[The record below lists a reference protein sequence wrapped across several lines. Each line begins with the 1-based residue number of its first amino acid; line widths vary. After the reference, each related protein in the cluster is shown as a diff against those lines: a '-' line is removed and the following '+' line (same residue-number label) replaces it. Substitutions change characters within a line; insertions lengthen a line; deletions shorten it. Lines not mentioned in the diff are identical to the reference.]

1 MAALGGCVERK
12 MTITSEPAG
21 ALVRVS
27 DVEVGRTPVTV
38 EFTWHGDYEI
48 ILRQEGYKTLVTH
61 AIITPPWYEIPG
73 IDLLS
78 ETAPWT
84 YHEDRYL
91 NFKMEKLTPPTN
103 EQLIKNADELKK
115 QALEPTTR

>member
-1 MAALGGCVERK
+1 MGGCVERK

-38 EFTWHGDYEI
+38 PFTWDGDYEF

-61 AIITPPWYEIPG
+61 AKITPPWYEIPG
-73 IDLLS
+73 IDLFS

-84 YHEDRYL
+84 YHDQRYMH
-91 NFKMEKLTPPTN
+91 FTMEKLVQPTD

-115 QALEPTTR
+115 KALEPVQR

>member
-1 MAALGGCVERK
+1 MAGLGGCVERK

-27 DVEVGRTPVTV
+27 DVEVGRTPITV
-38 EFTWHGDYEI
+38 DFTWYGDYEI
-48 ILRQEGYKTLVTH
+48 ILRQEGYKTLITH
-61 AIITPPWYEIPG
+61 ATITPPWYEIPG

-84 YHEDRYL
+84 YHDQRYL
-91 NFKMEKLTPPTN
+91 HFKLETLAPPTD
-103 EQLIKNADELKK
+103 EELIKRADELKK
-115 QALEPTTR
+115 QALEPVMR